1 MKAYLDSNVI
11 LDVLDENRKC
21 HEDSGKI
28 IEFAKDFG
36 KQLELVVSVQSMID
50 AYYIVQR
57 QKIGATQY
65 RNFAN
70 WCVNHI
76 NVRSIGL
83 GEYYEA
89 LDSDE
94 KDIEDSSQIALAQN
108 ENCEVFITSDKEIL
122 KREKDNYLLYLSPSD
137 FIARMSEA

>member
-50 AYYIVQR
+50 AY
-57 QKIGATQY
+57 
-65 RNFAN
+65 
-70 WCVNHI
+70 
-76 NVRSIGL
+76 
-83 GEYYEA
+83 
-89 LDSDE
+89 
-94 KDIEDSSQIALAQN
+94 
-108 ENCEVFITSDKEIL
+108 
-122 KREKDNYLLYLSPSD
+122 
-137 FIARMSEA
+137 